1 MSFYDISKLDSGL
14 TIVTERVPNI
24 RSVAIG
30 FWVSVGSRFEDE
42 ANNGM
47 SHFIEHML
55 FKGTHTRSAQD
66 ICQTFEILGAELNA
80 FTTKEFTCFYAR
92 LIDEHLETGVEVLA
106 DMLQDPLFKSEHID
120 FERQVVLEEIAMYE
134 DTPDELIHDLFT
146 ANLWPQH
153 PLGKQVL
160 GHKATVKKFNP
171 AQIKK
176 YFKTHYYPGNI
187 IIAAAGNINHKDVV
201 DLVNKYY
208 KLSAAGEKIENT
220 QPAQL
225 VSKLAIVNKS
235 TEQVHICLGTI
246 TLNANHPDRFALA
259 ILENIIGGGMSSRLF
274 QKVREAKGLAYSIF
288 SYHSLYQETGNI
300 AIYAGTRESNLNKV
314 LNIIADELIN
324 IVDKGVTE
332 EEFNRSRE
340 HLKGRLVLGLESAR
354 NRMTRLGKSA
364 LIHEDIISVNEL
376 IAKIMAVSR
385 DDVNK
390 LAKKILRMDKMVLTI
405 IGPVKPKD
413 IKTPLKF
420 DEITEI

>member
-1 MSFYDISKLDSGL
+1 
-14 TIVTERVPNI
+14 
-24 RSVAIG
+24 VAIG
-30 FWVSVGSRFEDE
+30 FWVSVGSRFEDK

-55 FKGTHTRSAQD
+55 FKGTNTRSAQD

-106 DMLQDPLFKSEHID
+106 DMLQYPLLKPEHID

-134 DTPDELIHDLFT
+134 DTPDEMIHDLFT
-146 ANLWPQH
+146 ANLWPRH

-160 GHKATVKKFNP
+160 GHKSSVKNFTP
-171 AQIKK
+171 EQIKT

-187 IIAAAGNINHKDVV
+187 IIAAAGNADHEHIVG
-201 DLVNKYY
+201 LVKKHY
-208 KLSAAGEKIENT
+208 KLDAAGEKIENN
-220 QPAQL
+220 QSAEHI
-225 VSKLAIVNKS
+225 SKLAILNKD
-235 TEQVHICLGTI
+235 TEQVHLCLGTVA
-246 TLNANHPDRFALA
+246 LNANHPDRFALA

-300 AIYAGTRESNLNKV
+300 AIYAGTREANLNKV
-314 LNIIADELIN
+314 LAIIAGELSD
-324 IVDKGVTE
+324 IVDNGVSV

-364 LIHEDIISVNEL
+364 LIHEDILSANEL
-376 IAKIMAVSR
+376 IAKIMKVSR
-385 DDVNK
+385 NDVDK
-390 LAKKILRMDKMVLTI
+390 LAAKILRFDKLVLTI
-405 IGPVKPKD
+405 IGPVKPEE
-413 IKTPLKF
+413 IKSPLKF
-420 DEITEI
+420 DTIEEI

>member
-1 MSFYDISKLDSGL
+1 MSFYDMTKLDNGL
-14 TIVTERVPNI
+14 TIVTEQVPSI

-55 FKGTHTRSAQD
+55 FKGTNTRTAQD

-106 DMLQDPLFKSEHID
+106 DMLQNPLLKPEHID

-146 ANLWPQH
+146 ANLWPKH

-160 GHKATVKKFNP
+160 GQKSGVEKFNP
-171 AQIKK
+171 TQIRD
-176 YFKTHYYPGNI
+176 YWQTHYYPGNI
-187 IIAAAGNINHKDVV
+187 IVAAAGNTGHEDVV
-201 DLVNKYY
+201 RLINKHYS
-208 KLSAAGEKIENT
+208 LSAAGEKIENT
-220 QPAQL
+220 QPAKT
-225 VSKLAIVNKS
+225 VSKLAIANKS
-235 TEQVHICLGTI
+235 TEQVHLCLGTVS
-246 TLNANHPDRFALA
+246 LNANHPDRFALA

-274 QKVREAKGLAYSIF
+274 QKVREEKGLAYSIF

-300 AIYAGTRESNLNKV
+300 AIYAGTREANLNKV
-314 LNIIADELIN
+314 LTIITAELSD
-324 IVDKGVTE
+324 IVAKGVSE
-332 EEFNRSRE
+332 DEFNRSRE

-364 LIHEDIISVNEL
+364 LIHEEILSTSEL
-376 IAKIMAVSR
+376 IAKIMKVSR
-385 DDVNK
+385 DDIDE
-390 LAKKILRMDKMVLTI
+390 LAKKILRPDRLVLTI

-413 IKTPLKF
+413 IKIPLKF
-420 DEITEI
+420 DEIVEI